1 MNVRVDLY
9 NSECHQPPPKQQ
21 EKNDLR
27 GSGTTKTRIKHKG
40 IPDPSP
46 VRNSKIWFVRV
57 ESQYAGGAE
66 ILVDKYL
73 VINFA

>member
-1 MNVRVDLY
+1 MNVSVDLY
-9 NSECHQPPPKQQ
+9 NPVRHQPLPKTT
-21 EKNDLR
+21 EKSDLT
-27 GSGTTKTRIKHKG
+27 GWGTTKNRIKHKG

-46 VRNSKIWFVRV
+46 VRNSKIWFVRM

-73 VINFA
+73 VVNFS